1 MKPIDEKK
9 RQQVLQRAKQ
19 AMVDVEAS
27 VNSDET
33 KKAFLEFMT
42 KYASVEAGYKVLLQ
56 SYLQSAG
63 RKVPPIES
71 LRIQFRDIPRVL
83 AYFDIKL
90 NDSDRDNIFNG
101 KQKKGERKARGLRNS
116 LAHRP
121 NSSALNELASK
132 HEQLYES
139 MDAFRTS
146 IIKEAQQ

>member
-1 MKPIDEKK
+1 
-9 RQQVLQRAKQ
+9 
-19 AMVDVEAS
+19 
-27 VNSDET
+27 
-33 KKAFLEFMT
+33 MT

-101 KQKKGERKARGLRNS
+101 KQKKSERKARGLRNS

-121 NSSALNELASK
+121 NSNALNELASK

-146 IIKEAQQ
+146 IMKEARQ

>member
-1 MKPIDEKK
+1 
-9 RQQVLQRAKQ
+9 
-19 AMVDVEAS
+19 MVDVEAS

-101 KQKKGERKARGLRNS
+101 KQKKASAKQGGYEIALPIDQTAAR
-116 LAHRP
+116 
-121 NSSALNELASK
+121 
-132 HEQLYES
+132 
-139 MDAFRTS
+139 
-146 IIKEAQQ
+146 

>member
-1 MKPIDEKK
+1 MKPIDEQK
-9 RQQVLQRAKQ
+9 RQRVLQRANQ
-19 AMVDVEAS
+19 AMADVEAS
-27 VNSDET
+27 VKSDET

-71 LRIQFRDIPRVL
+71 LRIQSRDIPRVL

-90 NDSDRDNIFNG
+90 DDSDRNNIFSG

-121 NSSALNELASK
+121 NSDALHELISK
-132 HEQLYES
+132 HEQLYKS
-139 MDAFRTS
+139 MDTFRTS
-146 IIKEAQQ
+146 IMKEVQ

>member
-27 VNSDET
+27 VKSDET

-90 NDSDRDNIFNG
+90 NGPIGTTYLTASRKKASA
-101 KQKKGERKARGLRNS
+101 KQGGYEI
-116 LAHRP
+116 
-121 NSSALNELASK
+121 ALPIDQTAT
-132 HEQLYES
+132 
-139 MDAFRTS
+139 R
-146 IIKEAQQ
+146 

>member
-1 MKPIDEKK
+1 M
-9 RQQVLQRAKQ
+9 A
-19 AMVDVEAS
+19 DVEAS
-27 VNSDET
+27 VKSDET

-71 LRIQFRDIPRVL
+71 LRIQTRDIPRVL

-90 NDSDRDNIFNG
+90 DDSDRDNIFSG

-116 LAHRP
+116 LVHRP
-121 NSSALNELASK
+121 NSDALRELTSK
-132 HEQLYES
+132 HEQLYKS
-139 MDAFRTS
+139 MDTFRAS
-146 IIKEAQQ
+146 IVKEVQ